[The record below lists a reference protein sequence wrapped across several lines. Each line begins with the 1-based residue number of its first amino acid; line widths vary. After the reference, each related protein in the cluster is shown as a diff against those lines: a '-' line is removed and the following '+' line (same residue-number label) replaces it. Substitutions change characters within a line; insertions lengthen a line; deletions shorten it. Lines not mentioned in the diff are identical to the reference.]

1 MIVRLLLVLV
11 VAFALGAT
19 TTSVSADVA
28 SVVVELEGET
38 TADIDEAQAVAG
50 EVASAADDHALT
62 HPAPDATAPVPP
74 FRHGVFR
81 PPRVAF
87 D

>member
-1 MIVRLLLVLV
+1 MVVRLLLILV

-19 TTSVSADVA
+19 VTSVSADVA
-28 SVVVELEGET
+28 SVVVELDGET
-38 TADIDEAQAVAG
+38 TVDIDEVQVAAG
-50 EVASAADDHALT
+50 EVDSSADDHALT
-62 HPAPDATAPVPP
+62 HAAPDATAPVPP